1 MQPVVQTLNFYV
13 FGDYHCNLKSF
24 VSVSFRSCSI
34 SFGHGLRM
42 RLHVVKFVRISLSAF
57 EDTLRHPNLTVNMA
71 LATVRLATQHS
82 TR

>member
-1 MQPVVQTLNFYV
+1 
-13 FGDYHCNLKSF
+13 
-24 VSVSFRSCSI
+24 
-34 SFGHGLRM
+34 M

-57 EDTLRHPNLTVNMA
+57 EDTLRHPNLTVDMA